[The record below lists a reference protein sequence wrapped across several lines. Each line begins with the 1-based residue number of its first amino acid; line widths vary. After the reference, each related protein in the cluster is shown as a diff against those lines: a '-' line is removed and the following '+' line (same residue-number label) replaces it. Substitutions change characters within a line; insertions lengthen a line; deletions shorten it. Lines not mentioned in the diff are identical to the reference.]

1 MTHGGI
7 IAILPVIVIM
17 ETVSKKMPLVSISVT
32 TTVREN
38 VLQGDD
44 PDAMMTRMMPVT
56 VMLLMMVTK
65 SIITGTMMQA
75 RVSIY

>member
-1 MTHGGI
+1 MSQ
-7 IAILPVIVIM
+7 LLSVRM
-17 ETVSKKMPLVSISVT
+17 YCKVT
-32 TTVREN
+32 T
-38 VLQGDD
+38 LL
-44 PDAMMTRMMPVT
+44 AMMTRMMPVT